1 MECSCCK
8 EEIKQGAKKCKACG
22 EILAPGRRLKN
33 LVGGFVGGGL
43 SVFVSIASLGI
54 AYLEYQGRVEAI
66 EEKEI
71 VEVEKEAAED
81 LLKRVPNDSLSA
93 AVEEKIQQK

>member
-1 MECSCCK
+1 
-8 EEIKQGAKKCKACG
+8 
-22 EILAPGRRLKN
+22 LHT
-33 LVGGFVGGGL
+33 
-43 SVFVSIASLGI
+43 
-54 AYLEYQGRVEAI
+54 AI

-81 LLKRVPNDSLSA
+81 ILKRVPTESLSA